1 MAQTLG
7 DSRSGAQQTDAY
19 FHFYLLA
26 MGAGR
31 LRTPDELMRLMR
43 AAGFSGVTR
52 LNNQLPIHAQLLV
65 GTKT

>member
-1 MAQTLG
+1 
-7 DSRSGAQQTDAY
+7 
-19 FHFYLLA
+19 
-26 MGAGR
+26 
-31 LRTPDELMRLMR
+31 MR